1 MIYFT
6 SDTHFNHDKDFIYMP
21 RGFSSIKE
29 ADDTIINNWCSLV
42 SNDDDIYVLGDFFLG
57 TDFYYIDKVLHKLTG
72 KIHLIIGNHDT
83 DAKLKF
89 YKKYSNI
96 VEIYYATQIT
106 YKKQIFYLSHYPTI
120 TADTYSNKKHILY
133 NLFGHTHSKNKFYSP
148 DSHALNPY
156 LYNVALDAHDNRIIS
171 IDTILTDIQNELKKL

>member
-6 SDTHFNHDKDFIYMP
+6 SDTHFNHDRDFIYVP

-57 TDFYYIDKVLHKLTG
+57 TDFDYIDNVLHKLTG

-83 DAKLKF
+83 NAKLKF
-89 YKKYSNI
+89 YANYNNI
-96 VEIYYATQIT
+96 VEITYATIIK
-106 YKKQIFYLSHYPTI
+106 YKNKIFYLSHYPTI
-120 TADTYSNKKHILY
+120 VADAFIQNKQPMY
-133 NLFGHTHSKNKFYSP
+133 NLFGHTHSKDLYYNN
-148 DSHALNPY
+148 NPY
-156 LYNVALDAHDNRIIS
+156 LYNVALDAHDNYPIS
-171 IDTILTDIQNELKKL
+171 IDTIIANI